1 VRKLII
7 STCLVGS
14 FVIFAAV
21 INLYDAMF
29 MFLLF
34 GILPG
39 RDEQLSANQMLVL
52 YSTAGILLTTRLLPS
67 QIERIRQSIKDKK
80 IVIPLLQRK
89 TSVS

>member
-1 VRKLII
+1 MRKLII
-7 STCLVGS
+7 STCLAGS
-14 FVIFAAV
+14 FFIFAAV
-21 INLYDAMF
+21 INLYDALF

-52 YSTAGILLTTRLLPS
+52 YGAAGILLTARLLPS
-67 QIERIRQSIKDKK
+67 QIERLRQLIKYKK
-80 IVIPLLQRK
+80 IIIPLMQRK